1 MSNRS
6 TREST
11 SMSAISALSKKS
23 DQLSLPA
30 AGLAGNLINGIWVK
44 PVSGKTLMV
53 INPSRG
59 EPIAAVGAAD
69 ARDVAAAV
77 NAAKAAFGTWRR
89 MAARARGALLTEL
102 GNRVSAHA
110 EEIARVLAAETGN
123 ALRTQSR
130 PEVQSTAEVLRY
142 YGGVVAEQKGE
153 TLPLGPGLFS
163 YTTREPLGVVGA
175 IIPWNSPLVLA
186 AVKIGMALGTGNT
199 LVLKPAEDAPL
210 AVIKVAELAVDLF
223 PAGVFNL
230 VTGTGI
236 DAGAPLASHPD
247 VSKISFTGSV
257 EVGKLVAHAAA
268 DRIAKV
274 TLELGGKSPTIVY
287 PDAAGKDQLD
297 TLAGNIVA
305 AMRFARQGQSCTA
318 GSRLYVHR
326 DVFEPV
332 IKKVIE
338 KLSVLKIGD
347 ALDEATDIGA
357 IINEERYCAVR
368 DFIKEAIDSGAEVL
382 TGELPLP
389 PAQVKGF
396 FPKPMVLKGV
406 DNGWRIVRE
415 EVFGPVLVA
424 IPWTSEDEVFAWAN
438 DTHYGLAA
446 YIFTNDIATA
456 LRGAERIDAGWLQI
470 NRAGGQIPGMSY
482 GGAKQ
487 SGIGSEYS
495 IEGALESYTFR
506 KSVTISV

>member
-1 MSNRS
+1 MRAQIATTSYDSELTLPRS
-6 TREST
+6 
-11 SMSAISALSKKS
+11 
-23 DQLSLPA
+23 
-30 AGLAGNLINGIWVK
+30 GLLGNFIGGKWIK
-44 PVSGKTLMV
+44 PVSGRTMAV
-53 INPSRG
+53 ENPCRRDTV
-59 EPIAAVGAAD
+59 AMVGAAD
-69 ARDVAAAV
+69 EQDVDAAV
-77 NAAKAAFGTWRR
+77 AAAKAAFPTWRR

-110 EEIARVLAAETGN
+110 EEIAQVLAAETGN

-130 PEVQSTAEVLRY
+130 PEVASTAEVLRY
-142 YGGVVAEQKGE
+142 YGGVASEQKGE
-153 TLPLGPGLFS
+153 TLPLGPGIFS

-210 AVIKVAELAVDLF
+210 AVIKVAELAADLF
-223 PAGVFNL
+223 PAGVFNV

-236 DAGAPLASHPD
+236 EAGAPLSNHPD
-247 VSKISFTGSV
+247 VSKISFTGSA

-274 TLELGGKSPTIVY
+274 TLELGGKSPCVVY
-287 PDAAGKDQLD
+287 PDAATPEQLD
-297 TLAGNIVA
+297 ACATNVIN

-318 GSRLYVHR
+318 GSRLFVHR

-332 IKKVIE
+332 VAKVVE
-338 KLSVLKIGD
+338 KLKAMKVGD
-347 ALDEATDIGA
+347 ALDEASDIGA
-357 IINEERYCAVR
+357 IINAERYGEVCA
-368 DFIKEAIDSGAEVL
+368 FIREAVDRGAKVEIGQVPAPANDTDGFMPGPVVL
-382 TGELPLP
+382 T
-389 PAQVKGF
+389 
-396 FPKPMVLKGV
+396 GV
-406 DNGWRIVRE
+406 DNGWRVVRE

-424 IPWTSEDEVFAWAN
+424 IPWTNEDEMIGWAN

-446 YIFTNDIATA
+446 YIFTNDITTA
-456 LRGAERIDAGWLQI
+456 LRAAERIDAGWLQI

-487 SGIGSEYS
+487 SGIGAEYS
-495 IEGALESYTFR
+495 IEGALESYTYR
-506 KSVTISV
+506 KSVTVTV